1 VIFFIFLFFAYY
13 SIFAKQMKDMPKNK
27 VETKK
32 TPKMSPAT
40 KVKAKRVKKKAPVMS
55 PAKGAKAVLLG
66 RIKSLNAEI
75 SRKQRAELYQPISDF
90 VTRPI
95 FNQILRGWYVS
106 DNNINLAITLRNAL
120 KIMARD
126 NKRSLK
132 SLT

>member
-1 VIFFIFLFFAYY
+1 
-13 SIFAKQMKDMPKNK
+13 MPEKK
-27 VETKK
+27 VATKK
-32 TPKMSPAT
+32 TPKMSPAK
-40 KVKAKRVKKKAPVMS
+40 KVKAKRFKKKAPAMS
-55 PAKGAKAVLLG
+55 PAKGEKAVLLAK
-66 RIKSLNAEI
+66 IKSLNAEI
-75 SRKQRAELYQPISDF
+75 SRKQRAELYEPISDF

-106 DNNINLAITLRNAL
+106 DNNIVLAITLRNAL